1 VDLTCDSK
9 RIFGHASP
17 TVLREH
23 GLGVVTAAVDGL
35 NAISEPSH
43 EQAGRDADGD
53 TESSD
58 GRDNFLDDSSTN
70 SGSGNEEKEEVN
82 LERKVEENR
91 AYLRPAT
98 GKAWWL
104 ADHR

>member
-1 VDLTCDSK
+1 VDLTCHSK

-53 TESSD
+53 TVLRSTSRLRKSSI
-58 GRDNFLDDSSTN
+58 NFSST
-70 SGSGNEEKEEVN
+70 VQTFCT
-82 LERKVEENR
+82 LVD
-91 AYLRPAT
+91 LI
-98 GKAWWL
+98 
-104 ADHR
+104 